1 MVWITNDVEDRV
13 ISGFVIS
20 HVIRGML
27 KTRLHEFQRRCI
39 VRARYNQALI
49 LGS

>member
-1 MVWITNDVEDRV
+1 MEWITNDVEDRV
-13 ISGFVIS
+13 ISEFVIS
-20 HVIRGML
+20 HVISGML
-27 KTRLHEFQRRCI
+27 KTRSLELQRSCI

>member
-1 MVWITNDVEDRV
+1 MEWITNDVEDRV

-20 HVIRGML
+20 LVIRGML
-27 KTRLHEFQRRCI
+27 KTRLYELQHSCI